1 MAYEFECTHV
11 IPGCEG
17 VVRGETEDDVLQK
30 AASHAA
36 GVHGLEELPDEV
48 VEKVKA
54 SIVEAR

>member
-1 MAYEFECTHV
+1 MAYEFECTNI

-17 VVRGETEDDVLQK
+17 AVRGETEEEVLEK

-36 GVHGLEELPDEV
+36 GAHGMEELSEDV

-54 SIVEAR
+54 SIVPAR